1 LLQRFGQAVFVDIR
15 LTGQGKAHIGVAAI
29 VDQLQ
34 AQAGLLHLPGLT
46 HLALVEADKFRGFAG
61 IAQGELLGRADR
73 LAQPLDQRLELPG
86 LTQWGTHQASPPNTS
101 I

>member
-1 LLQRFGQAVFVDIR
+1 MPQGIGQALFVDIR
-15 LTGQGKAHIGVAAI
+15 LASQGEVHIGVAAV

-34 AQAGLLHLPGLT
+34 AQAGLLHLSGLT
-46 HLALVEADKFRGFAG
+46 HLALVETDKFRCFAV
-61 IAQGELLGRADR
+61 IAQGELLRRKDR
-73 LAQPLDQRLELPG
+73 FAQPLDQPLELLG